1 MNAMIHIKV
10 RLLGVF
16 RELSGKSR
24 VTIEFEDTVSV
35 RKVVQRLTESL
46 SSRLKETLI
55 DPELSDPRPNALIL
69 VNGKE
74 IGVLQGLQTMLDDS
88 DEVVL
93 LPVAHGG

>member
-1 MNAMIHIKV
+1 MIHIKV
-10 RLLGVF
+10 KFLGIF

-24 VTIEFEDTVSV
+24 VTLEFEEAATV
-35 RKVVQRLTESL
+35 RKVVQKLAETF
-46 SSRLKETLI
+46 SSRFKETLI

-74 IGVLQGLQTMLDDS
+74 IGVLQGLQTVLNDG
-88 DEVVL
+88 DEMVL

>member
-1 MNAMIHIKV
+1 MIHIEVK
-10 RLLGVF
+10 LLGVF

-24 VTIEFEDTVSV
+24 VTIEFEEAVTVG
-35 RKVVQRLTESL
+35 KVVQKMAETF
-46 SSRLKETLI
+46 SSRFKEILI

-74 IGVLQGLQTMLDDS
+74 IGVLQGLQTMLDDN
-88 DEVVL
+88 DEMVL

>member
-1 MNAMIHIKV
+1 MIHIKV

-74 IGVLQGLQTMLDDS
+74 IGVLQGLQTILDDN